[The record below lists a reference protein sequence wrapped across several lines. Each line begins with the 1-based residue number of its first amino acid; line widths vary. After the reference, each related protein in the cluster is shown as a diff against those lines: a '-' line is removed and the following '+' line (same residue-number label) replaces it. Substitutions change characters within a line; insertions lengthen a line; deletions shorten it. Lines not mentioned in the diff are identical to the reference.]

1 MNTVCLVNEPA
12 HEEAAM
18 DRVAPREP
26 ADSRARQEGRQ
37 EDVRWTTK
45 QVMAACLWSA
55 LFGLGCGYAWL
66 LLQIGTVVCR

>member
-12 HEEAAM
+12 REEVSM
-18 DRVAPREP
+18 DRVARREQ
-26 ADSRARQEGRQ
+26 ADSRARQE
-37 EDVRWTTK
+37 EARWTTK

-66 LLQIGTVVCR
+66 LLQVGTAMCR